1 MLLVDKRENLNTSV
15 IMLSMNI
22 LSILRRRKAISSL
35 ELFKLIE
42 NRSFKENIINKN
54 KFIWALLF
62 LYATGKIIYIP
73 ESDFFMLR

>member
-15 IMLSMNI
+15 IILSMNI
-22 LSILRRRKAISSL
+22 LSILRRRKAISYL

-54 KFIWALLF
+54 KFI
-62 LYATGKIIYIP
+62 
-73 ESDFFMLR
+73 

>member
-15 IMLSMNI
+15 IILSMNI
-22 LSILRRRKAISSL
+22 LAILKKRKVMSYVELLKKL
-35 ELFKLIE
+35 ETK
-42 NRSFKENIINKN
+42 SFKEKIINKN

-62 LYATGKIIYIP
+62 LYATGKIKYIP